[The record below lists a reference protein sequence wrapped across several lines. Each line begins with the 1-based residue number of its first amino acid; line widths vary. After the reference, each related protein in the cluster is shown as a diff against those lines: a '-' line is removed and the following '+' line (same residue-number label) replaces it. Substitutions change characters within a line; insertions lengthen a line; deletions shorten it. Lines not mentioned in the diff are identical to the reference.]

1 MLREDLISFGL
12 YISYLIA
19 AGIIPLLVLKWLNTP
34 FELTRKTLH
43 MVTTFSIFPLL
54 GLFRA
59 WYVAVLAAVA
69 LALLVYPVLALIE
82 RTALYK
88 RLAVE
93 RQGGEFKRSL
103 LIVQLSFAILIAVFW
118 GVLGADWRYVA
129 VVAVLAWGFGDAA
142 AALVGKT
149 FGRRRI
155 EHPRVD
161 GPKTVEG
168 TAAMF
173 VVAGLV
179 IFFTLLLY
187 AGQPWHVSAAAA
199 LLVAPV
205 GAAVELFSRGGMDTI
220 TVPLAMA
227 FLLTPLMS
235 LVARLGL

>member
-1 MLREDLISFGL
+1 MLHNDLISFGL
-12 YISYLIA
+12 YIGYFLVT
-19 AGIIPLLVLKWLNTP
+19 GITPLLVLKLLNTP
-34 FELTRKTLH
+34 FELTRKILH
-43 MVTTFSIFPLL
+43 LVITFSIFPLL
-54 GLFRA
+54 ILFRA
-59 WYVAVLAAVA
+59 WYVAVLAAIAFALIVYPA
-69 LALLVYPVLALIE
+69 LALLE
-82 RTALYK
+82 RTALFQ

-93 RQGGEFKRSL
+93 RKGGEFKRSL
-103 LIVQLSFAILIAVFW
+103 LIVQLSLAILLTLFW
-118 GVLGADWRYVA
+118 GVLGADWQYVA

-155 EHPRVD
+155 RHPRVD

-187 AGQPWHVSAAAA
+187 AGQPWHVSITAAV
-199 LLVAPV
+199 LIAPA

-235 LVARLGL
+235 LVTLLGL